1 MSHRRGSKK
10 LKVQLSPPEDMKEHW
25 DSQAEEEME
34 DWDSQAEEVDSLEE
48 DSLEEEDEEAEEV
61 EEATAAKQLSSA
73 AETSKSP
80 DSSTATISAPGRGA
94 QRRPNSRWDE
104 TGRFPNP
111 TTASKTG
118 KKERQGYKS
127 WRGHKNAIISCLHE
141 CGGNISFTRRYLLF
155 HHAPTAVSKSR
166 QPRQKKTA
174 ATTVTRK
181 PAVRKSTTSA
191 AGGGLRITAN
201 EPAQT
206 RELRNRIFP
215 TLYAIFQQSRGQEQE
230 LKVKNRSLRSLTRSC
245 LYHKSEDQL
254 QRTLEDAEALFNKYC
269 ALTLKE

>member
-10 LKVQLSPPEDMKEHW
+10 LKVQLSPPEDMEEDW

-111 TTASKTG
+111 TTASKT
-118 KKERQGYKS
+118 
-127 WRGHKNAIISCLHE
+127 A
-141 CGGNISFTRRYLLF
+141 
-155 HHAPTAVSKSR
+155 R

>member
-1 MSHRRGSKK
+1 MSQRRGSKK
-10 LKVQLSPPEDMKEHW
+10 LKVQLPPPEDMEEDW
-25 DSQAEEEME
+25 DSQAEEEEME
-34 DWDSQAEEVDSLEE
+34 DWDSQAEEADSLEE

-61 EEATAAKQLSSA
+61 EETTAAKQLSSA
-73 AETSKSP
+73 AETSKVP
-80 DSSTATISAPGRGA
+80 DSSSSTATISAPGRGA

-111 TTASKTG
+111 TTASKT
-118 KKERQGYKS
+118 
-127 WRGHKNAIISCLHE
+127 
-141 CGGNISFTRRYLLF
+141 
-155 HHAPTAVSKSR
+155 APTTASKSR
-166 QPRQKKTA
+166 QPRQRKTA
-174 ATTVTRK
+174 AAGTSSRK
-181 PAVRKSTTSA
+181 PAAAVRKSSA

>member
-1 MSHRRGSKK
+1 MNAGATYP
-10 LKVQLSPPEDMKEHW
+10 SPGD
-25 DSQAEEEME
+25 
-34 DWDSQAEEVDSLEE
+34 
-48 DSLEEEDEEAEEV
+48 
-61 EEATAAKQLSSA
+61 TC
-73 AETSKSP
+73 
-80 DSSTATISAPGRGA
+80 SSTTVLTSPA
-94 QRRPNSRWDE
+94 
-104 TGRFPNP
+104 
-111 TTASKTG
+111 
-118 KKERQGYKS
+118 
-127 WRGHKNAIISCLHE
+127 ISC
-141 CGGNISFTRRYLLF
+141 ITTVTST
-155 HHAPTAVSKSR
+155 APTAVSKSR

-181 PAVRKSTTSA
+181 PADRKSTTSA

>member
-1 MSHRRGSKK
+1 MSQRRGSKK
-10 LKVQLSPPEDMKEHW
+10 LKVQLPPPEDMEEDW
-25 DSQAEEEME
+25 DSQTEEME
-34 DWDSQAEEVDSLEE
+34 DWDSQAEEEEDSLEE

-73 AETSKSP
+73 AETSKAT
-80 DSSTATISAPGRGA
+80 DSTTATISAPGRGA
-94 QRRPNSRWDE
+94 QHRPNSRWDE
-104 TGRFPNP
+104 TGRLPNA
-111 TTASKTG
+111 TTASKTAPITA
-118 KKERQGYKS
+118 RKS
-127 WRGHKNAIISCLHE
+127 
-141 CGGNISFTRRYLLF
+141 
-155 HHAPTAVSKSR
+155 
-166 QPRQKKTA
+166 RQKKTTA
-174 ATTVTRK
+174 ARTSSRK
-181 PAVRKSTTSA
+181 PAAVRKPT
-191 AGGGLRITAN
+191 AGAGGLRITAN

>member
-1 MSHRRGSKK
+1 MSHRQGSKK
-10 LKVQLSPPEDMKEHW
+10 LKVQLSPPENMEEDW

-127 WRGHKNAIISCLHE
+127 WRRHKNAIISCLHE

-155 HHAPTAVSKSR
+155 HHGVNFPRNILHYYRHLHSPYCSQQVPATPTEKYSSDNGD
-166 QPRQKKTA
+166 QK
-174 ATTVTRK
+174 
-181 PAVRKSTTSA
+181 TS
-191 AGGGLRITAN
+191 
-201 EPAQT
+201 
-206 RELRNRIFP
+206 
-215 TLYAIFQQSRGQEQE
+215 S
-230 LKVKNRSLRSLTRSC
+230 
-245 LYHKSEDQL
+245 
-254 QRTLEDAEALFNKYC
+254 
-269 ALTLKE
+269 

>member
-1 MSHRRGSKK
+1 M
-10 LKVQLSPPEDMKEHW
+10 
-25 DSQAEEEME
+25 
-34 DWDSQAEEVDSLEE
+34 
-48 DSLEEEDEEAEEV
+48 
-61 EEATAAKQLSSA
+61 
-73 AETSKSP
+73 
-80 DSSTATISAPGRGA
+80 
-94 QRRPNSRWDE
+94 
-104 TGRFPNP
+104 
-111 TTASKTG
+111 
-118 KKERQGYKS
+118 
-127 WRGHKNAIISCLHE
+127 
-141 CGGNISFTRRYLLF
+141 
-155 HHAPTAVSKSR
+155 
-166 QPRQKKTA
+166 
-174 ATTVTRK
+174 TRK
-181 PAVRKSTTSA
+181 AAVRKSTTSA